1 MNNGIKNKRTK
12 NQIGGK
18 EIKEKNDK
26 NLIKNQNISPDKNLV
41 YNMIE
46 IYEYKTIKKN
56 MTNGVKNHI
65 NEFEKKYVKIL

>member
-46 IYEYKTIKKN
+46 IYDAFRAYDSPE
-56 MTNGVKNHI
+56 
-65 NEFEKKYVKIL
+65 